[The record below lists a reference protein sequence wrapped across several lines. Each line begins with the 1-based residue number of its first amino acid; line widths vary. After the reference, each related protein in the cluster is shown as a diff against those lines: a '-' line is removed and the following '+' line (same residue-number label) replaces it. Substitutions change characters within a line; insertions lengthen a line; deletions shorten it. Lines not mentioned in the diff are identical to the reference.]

1 MKDIFFKKQNESNSK
16 LKGIN
21 FKIICL
27 IILLING
34 MLCSALF
41 ICTLDFESYFKRYSE
56 ISNQTADI
64 SRASLILQEASDY
77 LTEEARLFVITRD
90 VKHLENYFTE
100 VEVTRRR
107 ENAVE
112 MLREN
117 NSLSSA
123 FEYLEKALEES
134 KKLEEEEYYS
144 MRLMVEGLHLLDDE
158 SFKCPQQVLDVK
170 LDPRD
175 AELTDDYKQGKAW
188 LVLFSQSYLTNKKI
202 ISDNKSHSIFEIL
215 QYSNEIYNT
224 NFNKMYNLFVSMKLR
239 IIFLFILTIN
249 LFILIALIIRPLH
262 KYNQCIKNEQK
273 LPYSFSKEL
282 NLLSLT
288 YNEMYDK
295 IRSSELNLRKKA
307 EHDGLTGLINR
318 SAIKDIISN
327 LSNSDEIISFVL
339 IDVDYFKEINDTYG
353 HLIGDKVLSNVAST
367 LSSTFRNSDYIA
379 RIGGDEFCVI
389 MTKCDPDD
397 SKKAELITQKMNLIR
412 EKLASEKELPK
423 VTLSIGIAFSNSGYS
438 QSLYENADVALYE
451 VKRNGKDGY
460 KIFEG

>member
-1 MKDIFFKKQNESNSK
+1 MK
-16 LKGIN
+16 
-21 FKIICL
+21 
-27 IILLING
+27 
-34 MLCSALF
+34 
-41 ICTLDFESYFKRYSE
+41 
-56 ISNQTADI
+56 
-64 SRASLILQEASDY
+64 
-77 LTEEARLFVITRD
+77 
-90 VKHLENYFTE
+90 E
-100 VEVTRRR
+100 V
-107 ENAVE
+107 
-112 MLREN
+112 
-117 NSLSSA
+117 
-123 FEYLEKALEES
+123 
-134 KKLEEEEYYS
+134 
-144 MRLMVEGLHLLDDE
+144 DE
-158 SFKCPQQVLDVK
+158 
-170 LDPRD
+170 
-175 AELTDDYKQGKAW
+175 
-188 LVLFSQSYLTNKKI
+188 
-202 ISDNKSHSIFEIL
+202 
-215 QYSNEIYNT
+215 
-224 NFNKMYNLFVSMKLR
+224 
-239 IIFLFILTIN
+239 
-249 LFILIALIIRPLH
+249 
-262 KYNQCIKNEQK
+262 K